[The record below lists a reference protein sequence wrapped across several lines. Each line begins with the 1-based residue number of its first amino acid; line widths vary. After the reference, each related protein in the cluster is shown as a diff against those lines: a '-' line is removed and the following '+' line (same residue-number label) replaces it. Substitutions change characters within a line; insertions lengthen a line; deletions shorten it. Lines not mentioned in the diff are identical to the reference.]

1 MKLPLY
7 NWASIKKNPYD
18 YASKC
23 SYKNLEKIITIA
35 SNKYYN
41 DNPIITN
48 EQFDILYSYLEE
60 LASIKKN
67 PYNYATKCTQEK
79 LEKMITIASNKYYN
93 DNPIITDEQ
102 FDILYSYLEEHFKS
116 SEVLIQIGVNVASKV
131 KTKLPVFLG
140 SMEKI
145 KPDTQALNGWQKDYK
160 GPYTLSDKLDGMSL
174 LIVSKDGK
182 INAYTRGNGT
192 VGQDIS
198 WIIEFINI
206 GKLINGMVRGELIVS
221 KKNWK
226 IIQTAYPKYSNPRNF
241 VSGYTGRTKVDPK
254 LMQYIDFIAY
264 EYIYLDTKPIKCNE
278 QFDKLTELGLST
290 VFHTQVDTISNLTLS
305 MLLEKRRAESEY
317 DIDGIIITDNG
328 LYDRPTGKYPTYAK
342 AFKMVLD
349 DQTAEVNVLNIKWDP
364 SMYGTL
370 NPVIQI
376 SPVVLDSVTIS
387 NVSGYNARFITNND
401 IGGLIGPGSI
411 IKITRSGGV
420 IPKVIKVIKP
430 YQGQQSDC
438 LPNIAL
444 FDFIWNETNVDIV
457 LKNPE
462 LNDTVKIKRIYHFFN
477 TLGVSY
483 FKIGMVTKLF
493 NKNYNTI
500 NKVVSIKKSDLL
512 QIDGIKETLAD
523 KLHHSINTCYNKASI
538 SDLMASYHCFGSGFA
553 RRRIEP
559 ILKILPTILTDSV
572 ERSEQSDKIAQLHGY
587 QDKIITKFLD
597 GLDEFKVFYTTLP
610 ARITPKKTFIIKKP
624 LPSSNKFINR
634 VFCCTGF
641 RPDEKLKKN
650 IISNGGTFENT
661 LKSNVTDLII
671 KSKDSKITSKIKTAQ
686 DKGVT
691 ILYLD
696 SFL

>member
-1 MKLPLY
+1 MKLLLY
-7 NWASIKKNPYD
+7 NWTSIKKNPYD
-18 YASKC
+18 YAS
-23 SYKNLEKIITIA
+23 
-35 SNKYYN
+35 
-41 DNPIITN
+41 
-48 EQFDILYSYLEE
+48 
-60 LASIKKN
+60 
-67 PYNYATKCTQEK
+67 KCTQEK

-116 SEVLIQIGVNVASKV
+116 SEVLIQIGIDVASKV

-174 LIVSKDGK
+174 LVVSKDGK

-264 EYIYLDTKPIKCNE
+264 EYIHLDTKPIKCNE

-305 MLLEKRRAESEY
+305 ILLEKRRSESDY

-349 DQTAEVNVLNIKWDP
+349 DQTAEVNVLNIKWEP

-370 NPVIQI
+370 NPVIQV
-376 SPVVLDSVTIS
+376 SPVVLDSVTIK

-420 IPKVIKVIKP
+420 IPKVIKVIKS
-430 YQGQQSDC
+430 YQGQHTDC
-438 LPNIAL
+438 FPNTAL
-444 FDFIWNETNVDIV
+444 FNFIWNETNVDIV

-477 TLGVSY
+477 TLDVSY
-483 FKIGMVTKLF
+483 FKIGMVSKLF

-500 NKVVSIKKSDLL
+500 NKILSIKKSDLL

-523 KLHHSINTCYNKASI
+523 KLHHSINTCYTKASI
-538 SDLMASYHCFGSGFA
+538 SDLMASYHCFGSGFG

-559 ILKILPTILTDSV
+559 IIKILPSILTDSA
-572 ERSEQSDKIAQLHGY
+572 ERSEQYDKIAQLPGY

-610 ARITPKKTFIIKKP
+610 PRIIPKKTFMIKKI
-624 LPSSNKFINR
+624 LPISNKFINR

-641 RPDEKLKKN
+641 RPDEKFKKN

-686 DKGVT
+686 DKGVC